1 MRIVIDMGHTP
12 TSPGASGYLDELS
25 CDRAAGP
32 RIIAELERRGHTVFN
47 STPEDWVAYPDE
59 VNQRCYYTNSL
70 SNIDLFCS
78 LHLNAG
84 GGHGTEVLYYAGDPT
99 GQAYAARISDNVA
112 RSMGIT
118 DRGAKPNDWVGV
130 IVNTNPTAVL
140 IEFCFVD
147 SYDDAQA
154 WWATSWNDLVN
165 AVCDGIE
172 MKVWNKNAIPAPA
185 PEPEPEPNGGDMRP
199 ADVWE
204 YDWQNTAPGG
214 NMYNCAVST
223 NNCVLSTETKID
235 ALTAMVKKITT
246 PTIDYDK
253 LATAVAGKLDYAKM
267 AKAVNDD
274 HAKRMQ
280 S

>member
-32 RIIAELERRGHTVFN
+32 RIIAELQRRGHTVFN

-70 SNIDLFCS
+70 SGIDLFVS

-154 WWATSWNDLVN
+154 WWATSWEDLVN

-172 MKVWNKNAIPAPA
+172 MKVWNKNAAPA
-185 PEPEPEPNGGDMRP
+185 PEPEPAPEPSYGGDMRP

-204 YDWQNTAPGG
+204 YNWQNTAPGG
-214 NMYNCAVST
+214 NMYNTAVST
-223 NNCVLSTETKID
+223 NNHVLSTEEKI
-235 ALTAMVKKITT
+235 
-246 PTIDYDK
+246 DK
-253 LATAVAGKLDYAKM
+253 LAKAVEDLAKKVDKIQVSGVDVNSI

-274 HAKRMQ
+274 AAKRMKA
-280 S
+280 